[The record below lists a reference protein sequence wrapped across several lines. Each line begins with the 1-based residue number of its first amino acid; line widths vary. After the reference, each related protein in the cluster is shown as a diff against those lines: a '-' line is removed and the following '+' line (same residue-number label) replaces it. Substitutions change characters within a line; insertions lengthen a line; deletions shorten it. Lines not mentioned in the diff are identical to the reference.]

1 MTDSPDSR
9 ASRRDRRTPPRG
21 SLRLLGW
28 VAFVVLGSAAAW
40 FGWMGWDQEYW
51 VDPDTGMEHG
61 PYRAWQVIGC
71 GVTLVALAVWTSRS
85 RFWPTVL
92 LLPPSF
98 TLAWSVTASE
108 DDTGLWLVGAIMV
121 AIGSTVGTLIVLGA
135 TRLVKKIHA

>member
-1 MTDSPDSR
+1 MTDSPTPP
-9 ASRRDRRTPPRG
+9 ASGRDRRTAPRS
-21 SLRLLGW
+21 SLCLLGW

-40 FGWMGWDQEYW
+40 FGWMAWDQEYW
-51 VDPDTGMEHG
+51 TDPDTGIPQG

-71 GVTLVALAVWTSRS
+71 GVTLVAIAVWASRS

-108 DDTGLWLVGAIMV
+108 DDTGLWMVGAILV
-121 AIGSTVGTLIVLGA
+121 AIGTTVGTLIVLGT